1 MCYPV
6 PCPICDKIA
15 WAGCDRHVDDVTKDV
30 SRPRQCTC
38 SAETVGPID
47 RRQRLA
53 IAVSPP
59 IPGRE
64 CKGLT
69 FQLGQVYR
77 GSSSLI

>member
-1 MCYPV
+1 MCYSV

-59 IPGRE
+59 IPVASARA
-64 CKGLT
+64 
-69 FQLGQVYR
+69 
-77 GSSSLI
+77 